1 MGQPEAESWEM
12 ELEEKVEDVVEDA
25 VSFSDVK
32 WVARTLA
39 VVG

>member
-12 ELEEKVEDVVEDA
+12 ELEKVEDVVEDA

-39 VVG
+39 